1 MQQARAIRHTH
12 YAGKETTMGNGVTGS
27 TNAPANQP
35 TNRSGDTTAA
45 DAATKAKFDQALKQ
59 ESCPEG
65 LTLRP
70 PKDCNYLRP
79 PGQPPQPEKKI
90 DLTVHN
96 DPGKGPMSGPRSDG
110 PDLTKPIPK
119 KPDSSPKLPDTRPF
133 HDTTPSGSHV
143 FGVEGKI

>member
-1 MQQARAIRHTH
+1 
-12 YAGKETTMGNGVTGS
+12 MGNGVTGS

-35 TNRSGDTTAA
+35 TNAGRSGDTSQA
-45 DAATKAKFDQALKQ
+45 DAATKAKFGEALNQ
-59 ESCPEG
+59 ELCPPG
-65 LTLRP
+65 LSLRP
-70 PKDCNYLRP
+70 REGCNYLRP
-79 PGQPPQPEKKI
+79 PGQPEKKI

-110 PDLTKPIPK
+110 PDLTTPIPK
-119 KPDSSPKLPDTRPF
+119 KPDSSPKLPDTVPF